1 MKYQVATKWS
11 ELTDWQLE
19 ELAYLLLSNTLSDNA
34 LQVVSILFKKEDTL
48 KEKLRFARL
57 VNEAPLS
64 ELVKHTG
71 FLGKMPDL
79 FHFPDLK
86 EYGVEAPGDRL
97 NNFTMKQFSVADA
110 IFYKWRE
117 TEEELY
123 LRQLVASLY
132 VIDSFDLLKLP
143 SVAERTDAVPLKKMY
158 AIGLTYLAV
167 RNAITERFPKVF
179 PPSEPQK
186 EDAPVFRKSTYTP
199 FSKVITAMAMD
210 EVQPLGTL
218 KECKET
224 NIYDF
229 LDTLSE
235 AILRTEKLSK
245 SMK

>member
-19 ELAYLLLSNTLSDNA
+19 ELAYLLLTETISDRM
-34 LQVVSILFKKEDTL
+34 LTVISVLFKKTNSIE
-48 KEKLRFARL
+48 EQMRFARL

-64 ELVKHTG
+64 ELVKYTG
-71 FLGKMPDL
+71 FLGKIPDL
-79 FHFPDLK
+79 FRFPDLK
-86 EYGVEAPGDRL
+86 EYGVVAPGDRL
-97 NNFTMKQFSVADA
+97 NNFTMKQFSVVDA

-132 VIDSFDLLKLP
+132 VIDSFDVLKLP
-143 SVAERTDAVPLKKMY
+143 DVAEKTDTIPIKKMY

-167 RNAITERFPKVF
+167 RNAITERFPTVF
-179 PPSEPQK
+179 PKAKPQQ

-210 EVQPLGTL
+210 EVQPLGAL
-218 KECKET
+218 EECKKT

-229 LDTLSE
+229 LETLSE
-235 AILRTEKLSK
+235 AILRSEKLNK